1 RRDHRPAH
9 GAPGGGIELPADR
22 PAVDRLRRGLFD
34 PGRPHRPARALPRR
48 ASHRRRDGVL
58 RRAVLRDRAAPSEGG
73 IVTAV
78 DLSGVSVAY
87 NGSRVLR
94 EFTLHVGSGRWV
106 CLIGP
111 NGSGKTTALRA
122 IAGVVGYQGTVR
134 IGDAEP
140 GALGRR
146 EIARAVAVV
155 PQVPVIPGAMP
166 VSDYVLMGRTP
177 HIPYLGTENSR
188 DREVTGAV
196 LAQLDLA
203 PLAHR
208 RMGSLSG
215 GELQRAVLARAL
227 VQEAPVLL
235 LDEPTTG
242 LDVGHQQQVL
252 ELVDGLRVSRELTVV
267 STMHDLTI

>member
-1 RRDHRPAH
+1 
-9 GAPGGGIELPADR
+9 
-22 PAVDRLRRGLFD
+22 
-34 PGRPHRPARALPRR
+34 
-48 ASHRRRDGVL
+48 
-58 RRAVLRDRAAPSEGG
+58 
-73 IVTAV
+73 VTAV
-78 DLSGVSVAY
+78 DLRGVSVAY

-94 EFTLHVGSGRWV
+94 DLSLHVGSGSWV

-111 NGSGKTTALRA
+111 NGSGKTTAMRA
-122 IAGVVGYQGTVR
+122 IAGVVGYEGTVR
-134 IGDAEP
+134 LGEAEP
-140 GALGRR
+140 GAIGRR
-146 EIARAVAVV
+146 EVARAVAMV
-155 PQVPVIPGAMP
+155 PQVPVIPEAMP

-177 HIPYLGTENSR
+177 HISYLGTEKRR
-188 DREVTGAV
+188 DRDVTAAV
-196 LAQLDLA
+196 LEQLDLRS
-203 PLAHR
+203 LASR

-267 STMHDLTI
+267 STMHDLTIAGQFADELVLLSGGRVVASGKAGDVLTEDLIREHYGATVRVLRGEDGVVVVPVRAS